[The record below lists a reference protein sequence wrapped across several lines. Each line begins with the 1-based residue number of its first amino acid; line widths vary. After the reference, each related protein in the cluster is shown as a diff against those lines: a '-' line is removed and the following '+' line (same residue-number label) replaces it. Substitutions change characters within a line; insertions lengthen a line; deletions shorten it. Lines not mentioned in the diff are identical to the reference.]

1 MKHPTTPIGSAIG
14 WGVTLAL
21 AVLMLGSFGLAVVS
35 SAVHSGARFAD
46 VVHESMRSAA
56 MIAGTGIVSLV
67 GLGTLIT
74 IARVVGF
81 GAALAVDHVSV
92 LFSGPQR

>member
-1 MKHPTTPIGSAIG
+1 
-14 WGVTLAL
+14 
-21 AVLMLGSFGLAVVS
+21 
-35 SAVHSGARFAD
+35 
-46 VVHESMRSAA
+46 

-81 GAALAVDHVSV
+81 GAALAVDRVSV